1 MAPYLL
7 VFPALF
13 ILFVFVLLPLILAIV
28 FSLADWDLL
37 SVEVEWVALDNYIRL
52 FQDRE
57 FWQAIENTL
66 VFTGVMVPVTVALAV
81 ALAVLL
87 DTGVRGIRLFRTM
100 MFVPYLTPMAAIS
113 TLWVWMFDQ
122 HFGIINWAL
131 GSVGWHG
138 IPWLTRPGWAMAALI
153 IMKIWKVTGYY
164 AILLLAGLQN
174 IPPSLLE
181 AASID
186 GAGRLRVFLRITLPL
201 LSPYVLFVVVIAVIS
216 AFQNFD
222 QIYMMT
228 RGGPAGNTTTII
240 YYLYQYGFEF
250 FEVGYASSVALLLF
264 VLLFALT
271 WLQFAVSRKWVHYG

>member
-1 MAPYLL
+1 
-7 VFPALF
+7 
-13 ILFVFVLLPLILAIV
+13 
-28 FSLADWDLL
+28 
-37 SVEVEWVALDNYIRL
+37 
-52 FQDRE
+52 
-57 FWQAIENTL
+57 
-66 VFTGVMVPVTVALAV
+66 
-81 ALAVLL
+81 
-87 DTGVRGIRLFRTM
+87 M

>member
-228 RGGPAGNTTTII
+228 RGGPAGSTTTII